1 MCTSRL
7 QNQHFASV
15 CLSICL
21 SVFAFLLLLLLLR
34 VLTKSLPDLQDIG
47 IPVSHTDR
55 RIVLEETGGREEKTK
70 EKIQMKPKLQ
80 SYREMKKGR
89 KEGKKQSLQMKCS

>member
-1 MCTSRL
+1 MFTSRL

-21 SVFAFLLLLLLLR
+21 SVFAFHLLLLLR

-47 IPVSHTDR
+47 IPVSHTDG
-55 RIVLEETGGREEKTK
+55 RIVLEEKGGREEKNKRKDSDETK
-70 EKIQMKPKLQ
+70 IAKL
-80 SYREMKKGR
+80 SRKGER
-89 KEGKKQSLQMKCS
+89 KEGRKKAKV

>member
-21 SVFAFLLLLLLLR
+21 SVFAFLLLLLLR

-47 IPVSHTDR
+47 IPVSHTER
-55 RIVLEETGGREEKTK
+55 RIVLEETGGREEKRK
-70 EKIQMKPKLQ
+70 EKIQIKPRLQ
-80 SYREMKKGR
+80 SYREKKKGR
-89 KEGKKQSLQMKCS
+89 KEKSKVCR

>member
-1 MCTSRL
+1 MFTSRL

-21 SVFAFLLLLLLLR
+21 SVFAFLLLLLLR

-47 IPVSHTDR
+47 IPVSHTDG
-55 RIVLEETGGREEKTK
+55 RIVLEEKGGREGGKNKRKDSDETK
-70 EKIQMKPKLQ
+70 IAKL
-80 SYREMKKGR
+80 SRKEER
-89 KEGKKQSLQMKCS
+89 KEGKKAKV

>member
-1 MCTSRL
+1 MCASRL
-7 QNQHFASV
+7 QSQHFASV
-15 CLSICL
+15 CLFICL
-21 SVFAFLLLLLLLR
+21 SVSAFLLLLLLR

-80 SYREMKKGR
+80 KLSRKEEER
-89 KEGKKQSLQMKCS
+89 KEGKKKILQMKCS

>member
-1 MCTSRL
+1 MCASRL
-7 QNQHFASV
+7 QSQHFASV
-15 CLSICL
+15 CLFICL
-21 SVFAFLLLLLLLR
+21 SVSAFLLLR

-80 SYREMKKGR
+80 KLSRKEEER
-89 KEGKKQSLQMKCS
+89 KEGKKKILQMKCS

>member
-21 SVFAFLLLLLLLR
+21 SVFAFLLLLLLR
-34 VLTKSLPDLQDIG
+34 VLRKSLPDLQDIG
-47 IPVSHTDR
+47 IPVSHTER

-80 SYREMKKGR
+80 SYREKKKGR
-89 KEGKKQSLQMKCS
+89 KEKSKFCQMKCS

>member
-1 MCTSRL
+1 MRTSRI
-7 QNQHFASV
+7 QNQQFASV

-21 SVFAFLLLLLLLR
+21 SVFAFLLPLLLR

-80 SYREMKKGR
+80 SYREKKEGR